1 MNTSKLD
8 ESGRFVLANYQ
19 QQRPFSS
26 FLPGIAGP
34 LGIPL
39 WVFYVNRGQAIASFG
54 VESKD
59 FPIMEFQPANKA
71 YQTTPFTG
79 FRTFLKLKRGD
90 SPWRPYEPFSPR
102 YRGEADLQNLVM
114 GANELKLE
122 EASFKYGLQTQV
134 TYFILPGENFA
145 GLARIVTVKNI
156 GSDPASLEI
165 LDGLPV
171 LIPYGVNNYLLKE
184 LGRTVEAWME
194 VFNLEARI
202 PFYRVRASIVDR
214 VEVETYQAGHFALGF
229 VEQGGKSQSLPV
241 LVDPAVVFGAETTF
255 SSPDPFNQE
264 PLTALL
270 EKEQITC
277 GRTPCGLFAHQSTL
291 AVGEGMTIYSLYGH
305 TSGLEILQPD
315 LLRLTQASYFITKRQ
330 EAVSL
335 ASDLTSVIDTHTA
348 SPIFDAYCRQ
358 TFLDN
363 VLRGG
368 WPVLFG
374 DPKKSPIYHIY
385 SRKHGDIERDYNAF
399 LIAPEPLSQ
408 GEGSYRDVN
417 QNRRN
422 DVLFNPEVGDFN
434 IFTFM
439 SLIQTDGYNPR
450 TVRGSTFTLALEHQ
464 PAVLALTRQP
474 EKLKTY
480 LQKPFTPGK
489 LLKFIDDHALELSV
503 SREEFLSAVLG
514 AAEQHL
520 EAVFFEGY
528 WIDHWEYNLDL
539 IESFLAVYPDRQAE
553 LLFGRADLP
562 FFDSPAVVQPRATK
576 YVLARGVPRQI
587 GSLLEDREKEAL
599 IASRAEQPN
608 WTRKEYG
615 HGDIYRTTLFAKLV
629 LTALIK
635 FATLDP
641 WGMGIEME
649 AGRPGWYD
657 ALNGLPALFGS
668 GMAETFELQRWLN
681 FLQEVIRLNRD
692 AILRLPV
699 EAVDL
704 LHSIATHLEVYDAST
719 SSERDYDY
727 WDSVSTARETYRQRT
742 RLGFEGVEKLVS
754 MSDLSRFLEAFQNKV
769 SVGIA
774 RALELNGGF
783 PPTYFM
789 AHVDDYDVLAE
800 TNPQGYPYIRPKH
813 FTPQVLPPF
822 LEGPVRAYKILP
834 GIEDARRLY
843 RLVKTSSLYDRKL
856 KMYKVNASL
865 ESLPFD
871 IGRARAFPPGW
882 LENKS
887 IWLHMEYKY
896 LFEVLKAGLYDEFF
910 EDMQNTMVP
919 FLDPQIY
926 GRSTLENSSF
936 LVSSAFPDETLH
948 GAGFVARLSGS
959 TAEFLSIWSLMMI
972 GEKPFFMQ
980 NGELC
985 LYLRPALPGWLFPL
999 KGELSF
1005 CFLGHC
1011 MVTYHNLQ
1019 RRDIFGDS
1027 VLAQRMSL
1035 TTEAGQRIDI
1045 AGNLLS
1051 SPYAA
1056 MVRTGQ
1062 VKRLDVYF

>member
-1 MNTSKLD
+1 
-8 ESGRFVLANYQ
+8 
-19 QQRPFSS
+19 
-26 FLPGIAGP
+26 
-34 LGIPL
+34 
-39 WVFYVNRGQAIASFG
+39 
-54 VESKD
+54 
-59 FPIMEFQPANKA
+59 
-71 YQTTPFTG
+71 
-79 FRTFLKLKRGD
+79 
-90 SPWRPYEPFSPR
+90 
-102 YRGEADLQNLVM
+102 
-114 GANELKLE
+114 
-122 EASFKYGLQTQV
+122 
-134 TYFILPGENFA
+134 
-145 GLARIVTVKNI
+145 
-156 GSDPASLEI
+156 
-165 LDGLPV
+165 
-171 LIPYGVNNYLLKE
+171 
-184 LGRTVEAWME
+184 
-194 VFNLEARI
+194 
-202 PFYRVRASIVDR
+202 VDR
-214 VEVETYQAGHFALGF
+214 VEVETYQAGHFALSF
-229 VEQGGKSQSLPV
+229 VEQGGKSLSLPV

-255 SSPDPFNQE
+255 SSPDHFNQE

-270 EKEQITC
+270 AREQITC
-277 GRTPCGLFAHQSTL
+277 GRTPCGFFAHQSSL
-291 AVGEGMTIYSLYGH
+291 AAGEGMTIYSLYGH
-305 TSGLEILQPD
+305 TSGLEILQPH
-315 LLRLTQASYFITKRQ
+315 LSQITKASYFITKRQ
-330 EAVSL
+330 EAVRL
-335 ASDLTSVIDTHTA
+335 ASELTSVIDTHTA
-348 SPIFDAYCRQ
+348 SPFFDAYCRQ

-368 WPVLFG
+368 WPVLIG
-374 DPKKSPIYHIY
+374 DPQKPHIYHIY

-399 LIAPEPLSQ
+399 FIAPEPLSQ

-422 DVLFNPEVGDFN
+422 DVLFNPDVGDFN

-439 SLIQTDGYNPR
+439 SLIQSDGYNPR
-450 TVRGSTFTLALEHQ
+450 TVRGSTFTLAHEHQ

-474 EKLKTY
+474 EKLKTF

-489 LLKFIDDHALELSV
+489 LLKYLNENVLELSV
-503 SREEFLSAVLG
+503 PKEEFLSAVLG

-562 FFDSPAVVQPRATK
+562 FFDSPAVVQPRAKK
-576 YVLARGVPRQI
+576 YVLARGLPRQI

-608 WTRKEYG
+608 WTRKEHG
-615 HGDIYRTTLFAKLV
+615 QGDIYRTTLFSKLV

-681 FLQEVIRLNRD
+681 FLQEVTQLNRD

-704 LHSIATHLEVYDAST
+704 LHSIANHLEAYDAST
-719 SSERDYDY
+719 SSERDYEY
-727 WDSVSTARETYRQRT
+727 WDSVSTAREIYRQRT
-742 RLGFEGVEKLVS
+742 RLGFEGVEKLVP
-754 MSDLSRFLEAFQNKV
+754 MSDLSRLLAAFQKKV
-769 SVGIA
+769 SAGIA
-774 RALELNGGF
+774 RALDLNGGF

-789 AHVDDYDVLAE
+789 VHVDDYDVLAE
-800 TNPQGYPYIRPKH
+800 TNPQGYSFIRPKR
-813 FTPQVLPPF
+813 FTTQVLPPF

-843 RLVKTSSLYDRKL
+843 QLVKNSSLYDRKL

-882 LENKS
+882 LENES
-887 IWLHMEYKY
+887 IWLHMAYKY
-896 LFEVLKAGLYDEFF
+896 LLEVLKAGLYDEFF
-910 EDMQNTMVP
+910 EDLPNTLVP

-936 LVSSAFPDETLH
+936 LVSSAFPDATLH
-948 GAGFVARLSGS
+948 GAGYVARLSGS
-959 TAEFLSIWSLMMI
+959 TAEFLSIWSLMMT

-980 NGELC
+980 NGKLC
-985 LYLRPALPGWLFPL
+985 LSLRPALPGWLFPE

-1005 CFLGHC
+1005 CFLGRC
-1011 MVTYHNLQ
+1011 MVTYYNLQ
-1019 RRDIFGDS
+1019 RRDIFGDTAH
-1027 VLAQRMSL
+1027 AQRMRL
-1035 TTEAGQRIDI
+1035 TTEAGQGIDVS
-1045 AGNLLS
+1045 GNLLP

-1062 VKRLDVYF
+1062 VNHLDVYF